1 MTRTR
6 AERPTMLRLV
16 LGPDRVPFVDLLGR
30 APGRGTYVEADRA
43 ILEEAL
49 SAKGLGRLF
58 KGKAAELS
66 AEARTA
72 LIERTIA
79 LLEDRIIELVT
90 LARRAGCLEI
100 GMDATTRLAQQNRAG
115 TTIVAAKD
123 ISARSEE
130 QLPQSAYREG
140 SESIAPQE
148 PNVAVFRA
156 GTKATLGAR
165 LGREEVGVVGIAP
178 SVLSDR
184 IRIEG
189 VRFLKLTSSD
199 RPSSSSTNPVDR
211 GRVRRRPEGTACRQ
225 SEDHD

>member
-16 LGPDRVPFVDLLGR
+16 LGPDQVPFVDLLGR

-66 AEARTA
+66 AEARSA

-79 LLEDRIIELVT
+79 LLEDRILELVT
-90 LARRAGCLEI
+90 LARRAGVLEI
-100 GMDATTRLAQQNRAG
+100 GMDATQRLVREHRPG

-130 QLPQSAYREG
+130 IVALSGR
-140 SESIAPQE
+140 ESIAPE
-148 PNVAVFRA
+148 SPGVAVFRA

-199 RPSSSSTNPVDR
+199 RPSSSSTNPVER